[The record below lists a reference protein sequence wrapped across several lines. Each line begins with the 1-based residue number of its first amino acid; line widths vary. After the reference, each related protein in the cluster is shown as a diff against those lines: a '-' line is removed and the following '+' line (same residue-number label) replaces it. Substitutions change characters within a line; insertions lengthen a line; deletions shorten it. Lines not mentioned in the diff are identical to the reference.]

1 MGRSCR
7 GECGW
12 DDRVGGLGAG
22 RPPLPIFAHVERLI
36 AQGELISRTIQRMA
50 AQIAESFT
58 EGPWVLVG
66 IQARGYAFAQRLQ
79 KDLETL
85 LGQPVPLGGLDV
97 TFYRDDIGRSAR
109 LKVPYPSQ
117 LPFSIEGTSIWLIDD
132 VLWTGRTVRAALE
145 ALRDLGRPA
154 RVRLAVL
161 VDRRGH
167 RELPIAADCV
177 GYIIDTTPQEK
188 VLVRLDS
195 DPPYIVVRYD

>member
-1 MGRSCR
+1 
-7 GECGW
+7 
-12 DDRVGGLGAG
+12 
-22 RPPLPIFAHVERLI
+22 
-36 AQGELISRTIQRMA
+36 MA

-66 IQARGYAFAQRLQ
+66 IQARGYTFAQRLQ

-85 LGQPVPLGGLDV
+85 LGQPVPLGGLDI

-117 LPFSIEGTSIWLIDD
+117 LPFSVEGASIWLIDD

-167 RELPIAADCV
+167 RELPIAPDCV
-177 GYIIDTTPQEK
+177 GYTIDTTPREK

-195 DPPYIVVRYD
+195 DPPHIMVRYE